1 MASRLPQSLEAPR
14 PGGRVGCLH
23 PGEAAPAHRS
33 PPPFLHLPGS
43 GHFLSPS
50 AHSHG
55 PLRSRGRGEVRK
67 WGEVTHFAEHLLQ
80 PARWAPLRAE
90 DPGRRG
96 ARGASG
102 AEPDARGGRRVPSP
116 KELRSRAARGRV
128 RGGGGGPRAQE
139 RLNCAKASALPA
151 RAPAGHRAAASPR
164 PGGGAGKSG
173 RKGPR
178 AAVRCPSR
186 DAPGL
191 RPRRVQLAPREAG
204 GAVRQ
209 QGRGARRG
217 QRVTRLRPGPGPG
230 DALCS
235 GRASLRIVG
244 RGRRPECERAEPRG
258 TSRARRGRGSAPPG
272 DARPCAAAAWTL
284 GPERT
289 RTGEWPARGRRG
301 AGATGRGSVGRSR
314 GSGPTPGRCALRAWE
329 GRWSHTRGVVCPDIP
344 KGLCV
349 PSRG

>member
-1 MASRLPQSLEAPR
+1 MLSTYCSPR
-14 PGGRVGCLH
+14 AGP
-23 PGEAAPAHRS
+23 
-33 PPPFLHLPGS
+33 
-43 GHFLSPS
+43 PS
-50 AHSHG
+50 A
-55 PLRSRGRGEVRK
+55 RSI
-67 WGEVTHFAEHLLQ
+67 
-80 PARWAPLRAE
+80 RA
-90 DPGRRG
+90 GAGRG
-96 ARGASG
+96 ARGAGG

-164 PGGGAGKSG
+164 PGGGAGRSG

-209 QGRGARRG
+209 PGRGARRG

-244 RGRRPECERAEPRG
+244 RGRRPECERAESRG
-258 TSRARRGRGSAPPG
+258 TLRVRRGRGSAPPG

-314 GSGPTPGRCALRAWE
+314 GSGPAPERCALRAWE